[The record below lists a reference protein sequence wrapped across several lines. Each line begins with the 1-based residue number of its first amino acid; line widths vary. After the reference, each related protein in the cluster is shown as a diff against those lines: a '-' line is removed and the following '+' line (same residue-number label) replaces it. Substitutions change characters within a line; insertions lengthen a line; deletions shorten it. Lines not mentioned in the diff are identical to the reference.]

1 VRRAVFLYNPRSGG
15 RRRHRMAE
23 IEAAMQAARAAGYE
37 TTASETRSAKDAAEQ
52 ARAAVASGCDAIF
65 ACGGDGTVHDL
76 LQGMAHSQVP
86 LAIIPQGTA
95 NALAH
100 DLGIPRDPARA
111 ARAALNGTPRRIAL
125 GRLTCTGFDGAPVA
139 RYFTVAA
146 GIGADAALF
155 HQLGSEFK
163 SRFGMAAYVAKAL
176 HLWLTMKMPFFEV
189 ETAVEIKNEA
199 KNETTSAAPGN
210 PRTAQVTELLAVRIS
225 DFGNVLRRLAPG
237 AALDREQ
244 LRLVQFQTSS
254 RLRYLA
260 YVLRGLFGLRC
271 QVPRIELS
279 DATRVI
285 CRPLSVAMATGNEAA
300 PAQVFVYVEADGEL
314 LGTLPAEITI
324 EPDAL
329 TLLAPSIRQFDN
341 AFTSAI

>member
-1 VRRAVFLYNPRSGG
+1 VFLYNPRSGG
-15 RRRHRMAE
+15 HRRHRMAE
-23 IEAAMQAARAAGYE
+23 IEAAMQVARAAGYE
-37 TTASETRSAKDAAEQ
+37 TTASETRSASDAADQ
-52 ARAAVASGCDAIF
+52 ARAAVASGCDVIF

-100 DLGIPRDPARA
+100 DLGIPLHAGRA
-111 ARAALNGTPRRIAL
+111 ARAALTGAPRRIAL

-189 ETAVEIKNEA
+189 ETTGPATG
-199 KNETTSAAPGN
+199 ETR
-210 PRTAQVTELLAVRIS
+210 RTQVTELLAVRIR
-225 DFGNVLRRLAPG
+225 DFGNVLRQLAPG

-271 QVPRIELS
+271 QVQRIELS

-285 CRPLSVAMATGNEAA
+285 CRPLSGEAA
-300 PAQVFVYVEADGEL
+300 TPGAPTNIFVEADGEL
-314 LGTLPAEITI
+314 VGTLPAEITI

-329 TLLAPSIRQFDN
+329 TLLAPAIRQFDN